1 MLPFTFSAAIF
12 DVDGTL
18 LDTMDVW
25 HDVDIQFLA
34 RRGIAYTADY
44 GEHMAALYYERA
56 AKYTIERF
64 GLAETPAEVMAEWDE
79 LARDAYAKTSEV
91 PGALAYLRK
100 LHAQGVR
107 LAYATSGNDYLTVP
121 TLEAHGMLELFSAG
135 AYTKE
140 TGKDKSEPDVYLLA
154 AERLGVPPED
164 CVVFEDVPRCIRGAK
179 RGGFRGVAL
188 ETDPKDGEAL
198 RAEADY
204 VMRDFLE
211 EL

>member
-1 MLPFTFSAAIF
+1 MLPITFTAAIF

-25 HDVDIQFLA
+25 RQVDVQFLA
-34 RRGIAYTADY
+34 RRGIEYTADY
-44 GEHMAALYYERA
+44 GAHMAALYYELA
-56 AKYTIERF
+56 ARYTIDRF
-64 GLAETPAEVMAEWDE
+64 GLSETPAEVMAEWDE
-79 LARDAYAKTSEV
+79 LARDAYARTHEV
-91 PGALAYLRK
+91 PGALAYLRALK
-100 LHAQGVR
+100 DRGVK

-154 AERLGVPPED
+154 AERLGVPPEE

-179 RGGFRGVAL
+179 RGGFPVVAL
-188 ETDPKDGEAL
+188 DTDPKGSDEL
-198 RAEADY
+198 RETADY
-204 VMRDFLE
+204 VIRDFLE